1 MTIKKKMIRNRKKI
15 MSTLYALEMMLMG
28 GLGALLVFFWTF
40 TCIYEHAY
48 ENYGAG
54 LPITGSSLANFLI
67 ITGYELLFVMGIIVT
82 IVIMNL
88 VKKKIFI
95 PFNKKLNI
103 ILLFKTFLKQSHHFF
118 GSPSGCSRFAQAGRH
133 VVVTGE
139 HLPAVFPIIKDAPE
153 FRAYLLHRH
162 GVGNQFFHNFRSAMR
177 FTREIYFTFKTCR
190 FRKTITFPIG
200 V

>member
-67 ITGYELLFVMGIIVT
+67 ITGYELLFVTII
-82 IVIMNL
+82 IMDL

-95 PFNKKLNI
+95 PFNKKV
-103 ILLFKTFLKQSHHFF
+103 KRWLKPKS
-118 GSPSGCSRFAQAGRH
+118 SK
-133 VVVTGE
+133 VV
-139 HLPAVFPIIKDAPE
+139 
-153 FRAYLLHRH
+153 Y
-162 GVGNQFFHNFRSAMR
+162 
-177 FTREIYFTFKTCR
+177 
-190 FRKTITFPIG
+190 
-200 V
+200 

>member
-82 IVIMNL
+82 IIIMNL

-95 PFNKKLNI
+95 PFNKKVKDGLS
-103 ILLFKTFLKQSHHFF
+103 QSHRKW
-118 GSPSGCSRFAQAGRH
+118 CTRH
-133 VVVTGE
+133 
-139 HLPAVFPIIKDAPE
+139 PFS
-153 FRAYLLHRH
+153 YL
-162 GVGNQFFHNFRSAMR
+162 V
-177 FTREIYFTFKTCR
+177 RESLF
-190 FRKTITFPIG
+190 
-200 V
+200 

>member
-40 TCIYEHAY
+40 TCIYKHAY

-82 IVIMNL
+82 IIIMNL

-95 PFNKKLNI
+95 PFNKKV
-103 ILLFKTFLKQSHHFF
+103 KRWLKPKS
-118 GSPSGCSRFAQAGRH
+118 SK
-133 VVVTGE
+133 VV
-139 HLPAVFPIIKDAPE
+139 
-153 FRAYLLHRH
+153 Y
-162 GVGNQFFHNFRSAMR
+162 
-177 FTREIYFTFKTCR
+177 
-190 FRKTITFPIG
+190 
-200 V
+200 

>member
-82 IVIMNL
+82 IIIMNL

-95 PFNKKLNI
+95 PFNKKVKRWLNP
-103 ILLFKTFLKQSHHFF
+103 KSSK
-118 GSPSGCSRFAQAGRH
+118 
-133 VVVTGE
+133 VV
-139 HLPAVFPIIKDAPE
+139 
-153 FRAYLLHRH
+153 Y
-162 GVGNQFFHNFRSAMR
+162 
-177 FTREIYFTFKTCR
+177 
-190 FRKTITFPIG
+190 
-200 V
+200 

>member
-82 IVIMNL
+82 IIIMDL

-95 PFNKKLNI
+95 PFNKKVKDGLSQSRRKWCTRHPFSY
-103 ILLFKTFLKQSHHFF
+103 LVRESLF
-118 GSPSGCSRFAQAGRH
+118 
-133 VVVTGE
+133 
-139 HLPAVFPIIKDAPE
+139 
-153 FRAYLLHRH
+153 
-162 GVGNQFFHNFRSAMR
+162 
-177 FTREIYFTFKTCR
+177 
-190 FRKTITFPIG
+190 
-200 V
+200 

>member
-15 MSTLYALEMMLMG
+15 MSTLYALEMMARMWKR
-28 GLGALLVFFWTF
+28 ALDESEIIVFFWTF

-82 IVIMNL
+82 IIIMDL

-95 PFNKKLNI
+95 PFNKKV
-103 ILLFKTFLKQSHHFF
+103 KRWLKPKS
-118 GSPSGCSRFAQAGRH
+118 SK
-133 VVVTGE
+133 VV
-139 HLPAVFPIIKDAPE
+139 
-153 FRAYLLHRH
+153 Y
-162 GVGNQFFHNFRSAMR
+162 
-177 FTREIYFTFKTCR
+177 
-190 FRKTITFPIG
+190 
-200 V
+200 